1 MPRPQNCLCKGIR
14 FEPNS
19 IYFKPQGVL
28 MQNLESVELSMEE
41 LESFRL
47 HYIDDLEQT
56 EGAEKM
62 GTSQSTYQRI
72 LNSCCKKI
80 AEALTEGKA
89 IKIVKHI

>member
-19 IYFKPQGVL
+19 VYFKPQGVL
-28 MQNLESVELSMEE
+28 MQDLESVVLSMEE

-47 HYIDDLEQT
+47 RYVDDLEQT
-56 EGAEKM
+56 DGADKM

-72 LNSCCKKI
+72 LHSACKKI
-80 AEALTEGKA
+80 ADALVAGKA
-89 IKIVKHI
+89 IKIVKHK